1 MMAENVQR
9 HTALTDVAERTMGSL
24 SSMKGL
30 VDLFFDKAL
39 KVANYKA
46 LNALDIYAVTS
57 YAREAYLTVSL
68 LLICDRR
75 FYGNL
80 VEDMGNNYAMGQ
92 DNYPRTLPK
101 TKKLLKNWQHR
112 AWNTPRPPTG
122 GLDFSQER
130 TNDEGTS
137 LTNDGGSSEQS
148 GRPRI

>member
-9 HTALTDVAERTMGSL
+9 HTALTDVAERTMGSF

-101 TKKLLKNWQHR
+101 TKKLLKNG
-112 AWNTPRPPTG
+112 NT
-122 GLDFSQER
+122 ER
-130 TNDEGTS
+130 GTHPD
-137 LTNDGGSSEQS
+137 LQPED
-148 GRPRI
+148 